1 MKRKV
6 IIVFTLKQ
14 KKAIPMDL
22 EEIEHQ
28 LDEEL
33 HHVIDVVKM
42 KNILLVLIL
51 IGLAYLYL
59 VVI

>member
-1 MKRKV
+1 
-6 IIVFTLKQ
+6 
-14 KKAIPMDL
+14 MDL

-42 KNILLVLIL
+42 KNILLILIL

-59 VVI
+59 IVI

>member
-1 MKRKV
+1 
-6 IIVFTLKQ
+6 
-14 KKAIPMDL
+14 MDL

-42 KNILLVLIL
+42 KNMLLILIL

-59 VVI
+59 FVID

>member
-1 MKRKV
+1 
-6 IIVFTLKQ
+6 
-14 KKAIPMDL
+14 MDL
-22 EEIEHQ
+22 EKMEHQ

-42 KNILLVLIL
+42 KNILLILIL

-59 VVI
+59 IVI

>member
-1 MKRKV
+1 
-6 IIVFTLKQ
+6 
-14 KKAIPMDL
+14 MDL

-42 KNILLVLIL
+42 QNILLGLIL

-59 VVI
+59 IVI

>member
-1 MKRKV
+1 
-6 IIVFTLKQ
+6 
-14 KKAIPMDL
+14 MDL

-33 HHVIDVVKM
+33 HHVIDIVTM
-42 KNILLVLIL
+42 KNIILVLIL

>member
-1 MKRKV
+1 
-6 IIVFTLKQ
+6 
-14 KKAIPMDL
+14 MDL

-42 KNILLVLIL
+42 KNILLGLIL

>member
-1 MKRKV
+1 
-6 IIVFTLKQ
+6 
-14 KKAIPMDL
+14 MDL

-33 HHVIDVVKM
+33 HHAIDVVKM

-51 IGLAYLYL
+51 VGLAYLYL
-59 VVI
+59 FVID